1 MESHIAY
8 VFLGLSLWH
17 SGMPKNA
24 SLNSLD
30 SAPRISR
37 SHLMSKVSEKPNGSN
52 SASLPQNQLN
62 QSRNIQRFC
71 CLGMLVVL
79 ERGICTKQDC
89 FFNQA
94 RFLDVPWNPTQYKSI
109 IIHQRG
115 LLFSLYS
122 TVDAIC
128 RLAKHLSTCN
138 HVSSLPSRCPP
149 NRRGWQASA
158 RKAWTCC
165 CWHDVPLLQ
174 CDQWKPYRH
183 GAGIS
188 LCW

>member
-1 MESHIAY
+1 
-8 VFLGLSLWH
+8 
-17 SGMPKNA
+17 MPKNA

-71 CLGMLVVL
+71 CLGMLVVFL
-79 ERGICTKQDC
+79 NQVFVQNKTVSLTKPGSLMFHEIQLNITQSSSISVDYC
-89 FFNQA
+89 FH
-94 RFLDVPWNPTQYKSI
+94 YI
-109 IIHQRG
+109 IIFNSGCHMQVG
-115 LLFSLYS
+115 QALEYWS
-122 TVDAIC
+122 TG
-128 RLAKHLSTCN
+128 N

-188 LCW
+188 VCW